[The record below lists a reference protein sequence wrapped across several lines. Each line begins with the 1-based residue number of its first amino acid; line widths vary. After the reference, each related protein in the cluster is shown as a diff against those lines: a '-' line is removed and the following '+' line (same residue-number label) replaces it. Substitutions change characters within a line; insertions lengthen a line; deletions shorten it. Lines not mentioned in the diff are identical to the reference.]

1 LFGELKNS
9 LNLFASGDSG
19 LDHWYTFLLLIDA
32 TKLEIICDIIISGF
46 ERYRTN
52 FKTAYD

>member
-1 LFGELKNS
+1 
-9 LNLFASGDSG
+9 
-19 LDHWYTFLLLIDA
+19 LLIDA